1 MDLSN
6 FGAVFSASAGQD
18 LGSQF
23 GWDDAFTPQQHP
35 FVQELDTLL
44 SSSSTTNNTKKG
56 TDSGLASNPS
66 FGMECSTAAF
76 TPAEYLPFISII
88 AFSGPGYDASVAL
101 RSGFGH
107 VLDCDSK
114 GDDVSIGD
122 SRLRHT
128 TAMAMEGDCVLV
140 ARERAVHLILFGD
153 RSIRKLM
160 TTRSRVRSLVIDR
173 PIAIAGCQ
181 NGDIHVFA
189 SDSGTPLTTY
199 STYNGSP
206 VKALSFNYQS
216 MLLTIVDEDSGEV
229 ELVSL
234 PGILLRYGVLP
245 PEKMLT
251 RQGAVLRH
259 TMALQ
264 ETPSW
269 KISAKRE
276 ASERRL
282 LAKFSLANCVEQYL
296 NFRTKL
302 I

>member
-1 MDLSN
+1 MLVIAFSCISTL
-6 FGAVFSASAGQD
+6 FVFLMIRRPPRS
-18 LGSQF
+18 
-23 GWDDAFTPQQHP
+23 T
-35 FVQELDTLL
+35 L
-44 SSSSTTNNTKKG
+44 SSSS
-56 TDSGLASNPS
+56 A
-66 FGMECSTAAF
+66 
-76 TPAEYLPFISII
+76 
-88 AFSGPGYDASVAL
+88 
-101 RSGFGH
+101 
-107 VLDCDSK
+107 
-114 GDDVSIGD
+114 
-122 SRLRHT
+122 
-128 TAMAMEGDCVLV
+128 
-140 ARERAVHLILFGD
+140 
-153 RSIRKLM
+153 
-160 TTRSRVRSLVIDR
+160 
-173 PIAIAGCQ
+173 
-181 NGDIHVFA
+181 A
-189 SDSGTPLTTY
+189 SDVY
-199 STYNGSP
+199 KRQTYNGSP

-216 MLLTIVDEDSGEV
+216 MLLTVVDEDSGEV